1 VSSNSDCTAD
11 KFREVQ
17 KRIEGSLEAIKPTE
31 EYKDFTEKTQVSLKL
46 PKLSLKVN

>member
-31 EYKDFTEKTQVSLKL
+31 EYKDFTEKHK
-46 PKLSLKVN
+46 